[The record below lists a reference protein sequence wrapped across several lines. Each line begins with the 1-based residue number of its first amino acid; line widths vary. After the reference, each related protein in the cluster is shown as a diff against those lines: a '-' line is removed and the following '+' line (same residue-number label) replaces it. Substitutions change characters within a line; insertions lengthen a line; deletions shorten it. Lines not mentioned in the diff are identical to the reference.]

1 LTQTLAAVV
10 REILGILDRAGIV
23 ASAPADREID
33 VNWPTALPESDMDRL
48 QEAQA
53 KVALGVPRAVVLAE
67 LGYGEVSV
75 TEGQADKGTG

>member
-1 LTQTLAAVV
+1 
-10 REILGILDRAGIV
+10 
-23 ASAPADREID
+23 